1 MCYWGNINIKF
12 NMIVQNVILITDYNI
27 LMAG

>member
-12 NMIVQNVILITDYNI
+12 NMFVQNVILISDYNI
-27 LMAG
+27 FMAG

>member
-12 NMIVQNVILITDYNI
+12 NMIVQNVNLITDYNI
-27 LMAG
+27 FMAG